1 MYRSS
6 NFSESLVLW
15 SFIHRIPFCVL
26 LKAAVWIESAIF
38 MTKDGLDYHS
48 HAFSLFYIN
57 DSNWLNFHYKTKYYE
72 EYLRTA
78 AFFYFY
84 FFSGSFGKFINI
96 LLLFRDTLRF
106 VRFQR
111 VQPVTSQAKSH
122 DHRRL
127 FIEIQRSF
135 TK

>member
-38 MTKDGLDYHS
+38 MTKDGLDYHT
-48 HAFSLFYIN
+48 HAFSLFRIN

-72 EYLRTA
+72 DKHLRTEE
-78 AFFYFY
+78 FFYFY
-84 FFSGSFGKFINI
+84 FFAGSFGKFINT
-96 LLLFRDTLRF
+96 LLLFRDTFRF

-111 VQPVTSQAKSH
+111 IKYVAFQAESWPQRTV
-122 DHRRL
+122 HRDPET
-127 FIEIQRSF
+127 F
-135 TK
+135 